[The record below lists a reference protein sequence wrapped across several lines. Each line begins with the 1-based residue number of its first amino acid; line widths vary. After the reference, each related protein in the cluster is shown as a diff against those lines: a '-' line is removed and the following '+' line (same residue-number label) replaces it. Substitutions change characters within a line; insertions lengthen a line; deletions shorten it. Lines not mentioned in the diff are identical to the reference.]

1 MPLRRSPPDVS
12 LEFGNDLA
20 AVRAARLAVSPL
32 WADDAQLCEVV
43 ALAVSEMV
51 TNAVMHTHRGGQLRV
66 WSHPDVIVEVD
77 DTDPLPPI
85 VSATPSE
92 AGGRGLAILGRLAL
106 EWGMRRR
113 PGGKTVWA
121 RFEHTPRYCA

>member
-1 MPLRRSPPDVS
+1 VS

-20 AVRAARLAVSPL
+20 AVRAARLAVAPL

-51 TNAVMHTHRGGQLRV
+51 TNAVMHTDHGGQLRV
-66 WSHPDVIVEVD
+66 WSHPNVIVEVD
-77 DTDPLPPI
+77 DTDPRPPI

-92 AGGRGLAILGRLAL
+92 VGGRGLVIVGRLAL
-106 EWGMRRR
+106 EWGMRKR

-121 RFEHTPRYCA
+121 RFEHTQR